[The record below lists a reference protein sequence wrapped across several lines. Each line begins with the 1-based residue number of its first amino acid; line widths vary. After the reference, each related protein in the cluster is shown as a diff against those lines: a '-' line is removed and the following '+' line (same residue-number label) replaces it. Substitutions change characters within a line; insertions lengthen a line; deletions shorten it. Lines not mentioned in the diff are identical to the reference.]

1 MSLLALNLLKSLL
14 IKEPYKISKEFAEG
28 GEGLPLEKPSFVQR
42 LIAPEQ
48 AERIEAINKEWF
60 LKPFAEERERVLDK
74 IRHEKNQADAA
85 DSAFGILKNAF
96 GDRISKSGVYQ
107 AVKILNIAS
116 EKGLN
121 DDALAKIGHIAMFG
135 PESYTRKQ
143 TEAAGQKT
151 ETEWDKTKI
160 DNELTKNVLGM
171 IDDMKQT
178 AQNQNKISL
187 VNSLVDLQ
195 KAYVDL
201 QNVGNIAET
210 RKTQIEIALLNSKI
224 QQAIDEG
231 NFAKAKELVETA
243 QNKIDAALT
252 QSKIEKSKANFE
264 YSLLPQQQ
272 EYEKLALNTALWNA
286 NKVQEGQRSFDSALI
301 PKDILQS
308 VLMNLTAPGADLRRI
323 ASGELLVAPD
333 SSGNLRVMSNPYLQN
348 VFKNYDNIP
357 LATSSA
363 NSPLAANSSLAGS
376 SPKTYKYDPRT
387 GSLVL
392 VNAGGV
398 VPIDDETRKKLNS
411 LLIGNTN
418 RAPTNLWQN
427 PVYMP

>member
-28 GEGLPLEKPSFVQR
+28 GEGAPLEKPSFIQK

-74 IRHEKNQADAA
+74 IRFEKNQADAA

-96 GDRISKSGVYQ
+96 GDRISKSGVFQ
-107 AVKILNIAS
+107 AIKILNVPNIKS
-116 EKGLN
+116 LN
-121 DDALAKIGHIAMFG
+121 DDVIAKIGHIALFG
-135 PESYTRKQ
+135 PESYVSKH
-143 TEAAGQKT
+143 TEAAGQRT
-151 ETEWDKTKI
+151 ETEWGKTKI

-171 IDDMKQT
+171 LDDMKQT
-178 AQNQNKISL
+178 AQNQNKTSL

-201 QNVGNIAET
+201 QNIGNIAET
-210 RKTQIEIALLNSKI
+210 RKAQIEIGLLNSKI
-224 QQAIDEG
+224 QQAIEEG
-231 NFAKAKELVETA
+231 NFAKAKALVETA

-264 YSLLPQQQ
+264 YGLLPDMQ
-272 EYEKLALNTALWNA
+272 KLQKSHVDIALWNA
-286 NKVQEGQRSFDSALI
+286 NKAQEGQKLVDSLTLPKGVYDAL
-301 PKDILQS
+301 
-308 VLMNLTAPGADLRRI
+308 LMNQTAIGTDLNRI
-323 ASGELLVAPD
+323 LSGQLLVAPD

-348 VFKNYDNIP
+348 VFKNYNNTP
-357 LATSSA
+357 LATSSSLA
-363 NSPLAANSSLAGS
+363 TSSPLASNS
-376 SPKTYKYDPRT
+376 PNTYKYDPRT
-387 GSLVL
+387 GNLVL

-427 PVYMP
+427 PIYNP